1 MEFPEFGKIVEQC
14 QRYSP
19 SCSLLGAIRSLPRRF
34 HSSPIRQK
42 SETRLKRWRPAPPAQ
57 REFAG
62 AIDCRNCESPRAN
75 IRSARDLESQAERD
89 LCRIPCRCCGDSQD
103 CAETI
108 RLQSTVEARAQLASR
123 SGRRAG

>member
-1 MEFPEFGKIVEQC
+1 MECPVFGKIAEQC
-14 QRYSP
+14 QPYSRTYSRP
-19 SCSLLGAIRSLPRRF
+19 DVARSLRRQF

-42 SETRLKRWRPAPPAQ
+42 SETRLKRWRPALPAP

-62 AIDCRNCESPRAN
+62 AIDCKNCELPRAN
-75 IRSARDLESQAERD
+75 IRLARDLESQAERD